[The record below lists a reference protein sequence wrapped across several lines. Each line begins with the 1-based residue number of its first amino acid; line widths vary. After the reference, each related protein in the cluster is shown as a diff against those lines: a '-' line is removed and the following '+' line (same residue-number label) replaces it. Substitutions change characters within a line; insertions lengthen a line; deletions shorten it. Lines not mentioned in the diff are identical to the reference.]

1 MCKIKLDIIHY
12 HLHPGGVTRIIESQ
26 IKSICLQSC
35 TYDIR
40 LYTSSC
46 DNKEFYQQLN
56 IKIIEDEI
64 FAYAD
69 FNENNPEI
77 IAQNYIE
84 VEKASKKYFEK
95 DRIIHF
101 HNLNLGKN
109 PYWTMRMSLLAEKGY
124 NIINHTHD
132 FAEDRTENISFLRRI
147 IEGHFLKDLYK
158 IMYPD
163 SMNYHYLVLTN
174 NAVSRLIKKGIKK
187 SRIHLCPNPTEVNH
201 KNIKTDKEFVC
212 KTLQLDSEKKI
223 ITYPV
228 RVIRR
233 KNIGELILLSVLFSD
248 SINCVVTL
256 APTNPIEKKY
266 YKDWIQY
273 TEKNNIN
280 INYEASNKI
289 DFTLLISSSDFCI
302 TTSKEE
308 GFGMVYIEPWI
319 MNTPVIGRS
328 LKNIT
333 DDLTKNT
340 MILNGFYNEINVI
353 SDKKLV
359 DFSSLDEKEQQKLI
373 TELLF
378 DDNKKDEI
386 KSLNPLLEKIFE
398 EQNIDIV
405 NHNKKVIKKNYSI
418 ISYGKR
424 LKETYKIFTR

>member
-1 MCKIKLDIIHY
+1 L
-12 HLHPGGVTRIIESQ
+12 
-26 IKSICLQSC
+26 
-35 TYDIR
+35 
-40 LYTSSC
+40 
-46 DNKEFYQQLN
+46 
-56 IKIIEDEI
+56 
-64 FAYAD
+64 
-69 FNENNPEI
+69 
-77 IAQNYIE
+77 
-84 VEKASKKYFEK
+84 
-95 DRIIHF
+95 
-101 HNLNLGKN
+101 
-109 PYWTMRMSLLAEKGY
+109 
-124 NIINHTHD
+124 
-132 FAEDRTENISFLRRI
+132 
-147 IEGHFLKDLYK
+147 
-158 IMYPD
+158 
-163 SMNYHYLVLTN
+163 
-174 NAVSRLIKKGIKK
+174 
-187 SRIHLCPNPTEVNH
+187 
-201 KNIKTDKEFVC
+201 
-212 KTLQLDSEKKI
+212 
-223 ITYPV
+223 
-228 RVIRR
+228 
-233 KNIGELILLSVLFSD
+233 
-248 SINCVVTL
+248 
-256 APTNPIEKKY
+256 
-266 YKDWIQY
+266 
-273 TEKNNIN
+273 NNIN